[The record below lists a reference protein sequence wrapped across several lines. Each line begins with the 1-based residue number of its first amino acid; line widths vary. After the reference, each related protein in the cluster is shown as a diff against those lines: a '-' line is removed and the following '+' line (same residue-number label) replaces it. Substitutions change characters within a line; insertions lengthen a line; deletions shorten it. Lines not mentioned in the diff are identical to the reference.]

1 MVKTYTFVSFPPV
14 KQQNNNRVLN
24 APMAMPFKDT
34 NSSGDSNFA
43 AGRSVYMRSLDL
55 SLYNL
60 QSPSNDQTM
69 IWKKK
74 FYGGTNRDASSVSR
88 RNSNYAIGKSSINE
102 TGGNITFS

>member
-1 MVKTYTFVSFPPV
+1 MFNNYRFASFPPV
-14 KQQNNNRVLN
+14 KQQNNNRVLI
-24 APMAMPFKDT
+24 APMSMPFKDA
-34 NSSGDSNFA
+34 NSSGDSTFA
-43 AGRSVYMRSLDL
+43 AGRSVYIKSLDL

-60 QSPSNDQTM
+60 QAPSNNQSM

-102 TGGNITFS
+102 IGENVAFS

>member
-1 MVKTYTFVSFPPV
+1 MFNNFTFTSFPPV

-24 APMAMPFKDT
+24 APMAMPFKDS
-34 NSSGDSNFA
+34 NASGNSNFA
-43 AGRSVYMRSLDL
+43 LGRSVYMRSLDL

-60 QSPSNDQTM
+60 QAPSNDQTM

-74 FYGGTNRDASSVSR
+74 FYGGTNRDASSISR

-102 TGGNITFS
+102 TGGNVTFS

>member
-1 MVKTYTFVSFPPV
+1 MFNNYTFASFPPV

-24 APMAMPFKDT
+24 APMSMPFKSV
-34 NSSGDSNFA
+34 NSSGDSAFSS
-43 AGRSVYMRSLDL
+43 GRSVYMRSLDL

-60 QSPSNDQTM
+60 QGPSNDKSI

-74 FYGGTNRDASSVSR
+74 FYGGTNRDASSVSK

-102 TGGNITFS
+102 TGENITFS